1 MPDLGDPVSH
11 LALREGVPVYDSE
24 GKAFGVVEHVMTDEV
39 TGIFEGLII
48 HTRPLPGRHLVADPD
63 QIADIRERGVVLA
76 VGKDAL
82 HDPDTEDR
90 AGARDRHADELESR
104 IEAMLRRAWDWL
116 TARR

>member
-1 MPDLGDPVSH
+1 MELDDLGPQIAWLGIAD
-11 LALREGVPVYDSE
+11 GTPVYDPD
-24 GKAFGVVEHVMTDEV
+24 GAQIGVAEHALEAG
-39 TGIFEGLII
+39 GIFEGLII

-82 HDPDTEDR
+82 HDPDTEER
-90 AGARDRHADELESR
+90 AWARNRHADDLESR